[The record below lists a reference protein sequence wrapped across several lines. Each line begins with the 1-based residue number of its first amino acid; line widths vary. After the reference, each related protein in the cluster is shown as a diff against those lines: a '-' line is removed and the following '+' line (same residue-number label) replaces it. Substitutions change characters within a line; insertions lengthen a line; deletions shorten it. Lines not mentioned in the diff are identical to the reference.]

1 MRVVS
6 VAGRLSDLGYNILLW
21 EEPGSEPEETNVTFS
36 DIVPAFAGKKYGSW
50 RLYKHQ
56 VEAIEALSAG
66 KNIVLTAKTGSGK
79 TEAWALAALR
89 EGWRVL
95 AVYPTLALA
104 ADQIHRLEE
113 YYDAAGYGRDA
124 VVRLDRPTLSRM
136 RGRDDVYSALASAR
150 VVVTNPAFLMAELKR
165 MAVGRGILDLFLPK
179 VDLIVLDE
187 LDFYGPRGAHLLLAM
202 LEIISKHIAST
213 PPRIA
218 VLTATL
224 GNPSELASYLYRI
237 TGRQGRVISGRPR
250 HPPNRYILVVGK
262 GIDALYRFVKS
273 RLSLIASKIPWI
285 KEVIEDED
293 EFAER
298 AWEIAEALEALG
310 LRPPRPALDPV
321 EVLAAILELEEDG
334 VTLVFARSI
343 RHAERLYRSLLS
355 KGERYARLVGV
366 HHHLVPKDRREEI
379 ERAAREG
386 RIRMVISVRTLAQGI
401 DIGTVVRV
409 VHVGLPVD
417 TREFHQ
423 REGRKGRRRE
433 IPFTESVL
441 IPQGLWDS
449 KLLRAGAEA
458 VREWASLHLEK
469 LYINPSNAY
478 AALFRGLWRVIRGVE
493 LDEDEK
499 RLLERLGLITVKH
512 TLAGE
517 RLWPSEK
524 GQRVWHNL
532 GFYEY
537 GPPYGYKRYVRRG
550 WREERVPEEASIREA
565 VERLQPGC
573 YDYTTGAIVVEHDAA
588 RLRIVEEPVQDALE
602 RHEWLRKAAGEY
614 EDVKRLWRERPNL
627 EQDLAYGRVSTHV
640 VMRVEA
646 PVAGFGPLVEL
657 PAGVEWIVESRR
669 PRITRTG
676 RVYHEIHAIELD
688 VATSGK
694 YMDYTYGYVVEV
706 PGDVDVAEIE
716 AGLAYLQVFLR
727 MSDYAVPLGMIRYA
741 VMPSGIVRRVHIWED
756 EPAGLIEGLDWAR
769 IAEEVERFKPNPL
782 ALTLLA
788 AVSPAVYAHIV
799 QNERLIDALPSL
811 AARMARLIAG
821 VKRLSVG
828 RVVVECPR
836 PSPEHRVAVV
846 LVLHERVD
854 IGRTM
859 VVDVIAY
866 HDGSGVKVESM
877 AYEPGL
883 TSGYEV
889 SVKLYGIL
897 GRLFKE
903 GYRVYHY
910 GQEKLL
916 VNLLAGAYMAY
927 VIIDQAKREGKL
939 RDLAEELR
947 KRLGVELPLAALG
960 DVGRRA
966 ARATSRLGEELSD
979 ALREAKREKRVEPF
993 KNVLEKAA
1001 KLLAETLYC
1010 IALAI
1015 EKGRVEFTKE
1025 PEKRGKQS

>member
-1 MRVVS
+1 MRVAS
-6 VAGRLSDLGYNILLW
+6 VAGRLGDLGYNILLW
-21 EEPGSEPEETNVTFS
+21 EEPGSEPEETSTTFS
-36 DIVPAFAGKKYGSW
+36 DIVPAFAGKRYGSW
-50 RLYKHQ
+50 RLYRHQ
-56 VEAIEALSAG
+56 VEAIEALCSG
-66 KNIVLTAKTGSGK
+66 RNIVLTARTGSGK
-79 TEAWALAALR
+79 TEAWALAAIR

-95 AVYPTLALA
+95 AIYPTLALA

-113 YYDAAGYGRDA
+113 YYEAAGYGRGA
-124 VVRLDRPTLSRM
+124 VVRLDRPTLSRL
-136 RGRDDVYSALASAR
+136 RGREDIYAALASAR

-165 MAVGRGILDLFLPK
+165 MAVGRGMLDHFLNR

-202 LEIISKHIAST
+202 LELVSRFVARE
-213 PPRIA
+213 PPRVA

-224 GNPSELASYLYRI
+224 GNPLELAEYLRRV
-237 TGRQGRVISGRPR
+237 TGRPGSVISGKPR

-262 GIDALYRFVKS
+262 GIDALYKFVK
-273 RLSLIASKIPWI
+273 RNLSSIAPRIPWI
-285 KEVIEDED
+285 KEVIEDE
-293 EFAER
+293 ELFAER
-298 AWEIAEALEALG
+298 AWEIAEALEAIG

-321 EVLAAILELEEDG
+321 EVLSAILDLEEDG

-343 RHAERLYRSLLS
+343 RHAERLYRSLVS
-355 KGERYARLVGV
+355 RGDRYAKLVGV

-386 RIRMVISVRTLAQGI
+386 RIRMIISVRTLAQGI

-478 AALFRGLWRVIRGVE
+478 AALFRGLWKVIRGVE
-493 LDEDEK
+493 LDDEER
-499 RLLERLGLITVKH
+499 RLLERLGLVTVKV

-573 YDYTTGAIVVEHDAA
+573 YDYTTGAIVVEHDAS
-588 RLRIVEEPVQDALE
+588 RLRIIEEPVGEALE

-614 EDVKRLWRERPNL
+614 EEVKRLWRERPSL

-657 PAGVEWIVESRR
+657 PVGVEWVVESRR
-669 PRITRTG
+669 PRVTRTG
-676 RVYHEIHAIELD
+676 RVYHEVHAIELD

-706 PGDVDVAEIE
+706 PGDVDPLEIE

-769 IAEEVERFKPNPL
+769 IAEEVEGFRPTPL

-788 AVSPAVYAHIV
+788 AVNPAVYAQVV
-799 QNERLIDALPSL
+799 QNEKLIDALPSM
-811 AARMARLIAG
+811 AARIARLIAG
-821 VKRLSVG
+821 VKRLAIG
-828 RVVVECPR
+828 RVIVECPR
-836 PSPEHRVAVV
+836 PSPDHRVAVI

-866 HDGSGVKVESM
+866 HDGGGVKVESM

-889 SVKLYGIL
+889 SVKLYGVL
-897 GRLFKE
+897 GKLLKE

-910 GQEKLL
+910 GQERLL
-916 VNLLAGAYMAY
+916 VNLLSGAYMAY
-927 VIIDQAKREGKL
+927 VIVDQAKREGRL

-979 ALREAKREKRVEPF
+979 ALKEARREKRVEPV
-993 KNVLEKAA
+993 KKVLEETA

-1010 IALAI
+1010 VALAL
-1015 EKGRVEFTKE
+1015 EKGRVEFTGEREERRKNT
-1025 PEKRGKQS
+1025 